1 MNLVFDFYTH
11 MRIVFLVILFTL
23 SVFES
28 FSIEGDS
35 IVVNIG
41 KRKKLIIFGESKE
54 DLKDFE
60 KYDLNK
66 ILRQMNQELDDMPD
80 GVKKM
85 VLRDYEGNTYEKK
98 TEKQLKKDSLAALR
112 QKQMYATKW
121 QNFVNNY
128 YLNFSFGF
136 NVVNRTIRDSYI
148 NRPVEPYYFTAQPFY
163 FKTFGS
169 PMIGVSLNRQDVTFK
184 GFHKKIFIKYGLDLN
199 WQYIDEE
206 INRTTIYGTQQN
218 PKNASKVDTIYRF
231 IPRNDQK
238 GFDKQ
243 EYPFNNNSLSEIKS
257 PTKQSLLYANFNVTP
272 TINLYGKNNLQSF
285 SFGLGG
291 YIGTL
296 IAGRGSSST
305 IRKDRSLTPSEHK
318 IPYITKDNPIRYGIS
333 ITAGYKLVHIFLQSD
348 INNIFKEDDR
358 RWSQNLTT
366 FGLKIGR

>member
-1 MNLVFDFYTH
+1 
-11 MRIVFLVILFTL
+11 MRIVFLILLFTF
-23 SVFES
+23 SCFES

-41 KRKKLIIFGESKE
+41 KRKKLIIYGESKE

-66 ILRQMNQELDDMPD
+66 IIKQMNQELNDMPE

-85 VLRDYEGNTYEKK
+85 VLRDYEGNTYDKIS
-98 TEKQLKKDSLAALR
+98 EKQLRRDSLSALR
-112 QKQMYATKW
+112 QNQIYASKW
-121 QNFVNNY
+121 QNFINNY

-136 NVVNRTIRDSYI
+136 SVVNRTIRDSYI
-148 NRPVEPYYFTAQPFY
+148 NRPVEPYYLTAQPFY

-169 PMIGVSLNRQDVTFK
+169 PMIGVSLNRQDVTFR
-184 GFHKKIFIKYGLDLN
+184 GFHKKIFIKYGVELN

-206 INRTTIYGTQQN
+206 INNFTFYGTQQN

-231 IPRNDQK
+231 VPNE
-238 GFDKQ
+238 DKKVFIRQ
-243 EYPFNNNSLSEIKS
+243 DYPYNPNLQTEVKS
-257 PTKQSLLYANFNVTP
+257 PIRQSILYANFNVMP

-291 YIGTL
+291 YLGTM
-296 IAGRGSSST
+296 ITGNGKFFYQ
-305 IRKDRSLTPSEHK
+305 RKDKPKDTLSENV
-318 IPYITKDNPIRYGIS
+318 IPYITKDNPIRYGI
-333 ITAGYKLVHIFLQSD
+333 TVMAGYKLIHVFLQSD

-366 FGLKIGR
+366 FGIKIGR